1 MNLLRKNRAMS
12 DVARANGQDDGAFGR
27 PWWIY
32 RGTGLPQDDVNLADR
47 LLDPPHWRRFDGSP
61 VQLRPPDE
69 GVDADRRLGAGRR
82 FAAQPDEHEGDMINA
97 ALLLRRPL
105 LVTGAPGTGKSTLAY
120 QVARELRL
128 GRVLHWA
135 ITSRT
140 TLSSGLYGYDA
151 IGRAQAAA
159 ARDTT
164 SGIGD
169 FVRLGPLGT
178 ALLAYELPRV
188 LLIDELDKSDID
200 LPNDLLHV
208 FEEGEFEIPEL
219 VRLRDREREVTV
231 FTDDPARSAVV
242 VNGRVRCKAFP
253 FVVITSNKEREFPPA
268 FLRRCLRLEIA
279 PLREDQLAAIVAA
292 HFGGADAHGDL
303 IRSFLEH
310 GRDTGLAADQ
320 LLNAVYLATS
330 GAYSADASWL
340 RLLNALWQEL
350 TAGL

>member
-1 MNLLRKNRAMS
+1 MS
-12 DVARANGQDDGAFGR
+12 DATRANGQRDEAFSR

-32 RGTGLPQDDVNLADR
+32 RGTGLPPSDIDLADR
-47 LLDPPHWRRFDGSP
+47 LPDPPHWRRFDGSP
-61 VQLRPPDE
+61 VQPVPPAE
-69 GVDADRRLGAGRR
+69 GTDTERRLGARRR
-82 FAAQPDEHEGDMINA
+82 FAAPPDEHEVDMVNA

-120 QVARELRL
+120 QVARELQL
-128 GRVLHWA
+128 GRVLHWK

-140 TLSSGLYGYDA
+140 TLNTGLYGYDA

-178 ALLAYELPRV
+178 ALLAFELPRV

-219 VRLRDREREVTV
+219 VRLREREREVTV
-231 FTDDPARSAVV
+231 FTDDPARPALVV
-242 VNGRVRCKAFP
+242 DGRVRCKAFP

-292 HFGGADAHGDL
+292 HFGDAETHGDL
-303 IRSFLEH
+303 IRSFLEQ

-320 LLNAVYLATS
+320 LLNAVYLTMS
-330 GAYSADASWL
+330 GAYSADASWP
-340 RLLNALWQEL
+340 RLLGALWQEL
-350 TAGL
+350 GL